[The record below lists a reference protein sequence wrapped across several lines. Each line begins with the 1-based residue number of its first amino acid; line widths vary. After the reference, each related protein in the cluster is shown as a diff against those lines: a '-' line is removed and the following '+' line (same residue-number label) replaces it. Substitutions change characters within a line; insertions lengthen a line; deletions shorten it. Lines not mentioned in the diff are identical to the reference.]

1 MPFAFRPQLPWL
13 APGLWKAILPIPSSH
28 CPGDLQGPKLGHVV
42 ETGHGDGGDVVV
54 VQGPERDRQTI

>member
-13 APGLWKAILPIPSSH
+13 APGLWMAILPIPSSH
-28 CPGDLQGPKLGHVV
+28 CPGDSQGSKLGHVV
-42 ETGHGDGGDVVV
+42 ETGHRNGGDVVV